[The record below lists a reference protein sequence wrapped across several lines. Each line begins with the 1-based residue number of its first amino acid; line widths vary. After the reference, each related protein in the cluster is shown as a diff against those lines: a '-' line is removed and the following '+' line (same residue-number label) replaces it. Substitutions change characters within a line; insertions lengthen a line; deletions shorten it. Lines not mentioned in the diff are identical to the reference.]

1 MITEFATAG
10 LIMYAWD
17 KYKNR
22 DIIKIKKEFNKLMEE
37 NKLQYIISSIEKTEI
52 GYKFFIDIKGLG
64 IDKLKKTK
72 DILESYYNAVITI
85 KQSTTNKSIAILD
98 IITTVL
104 NDNYKFEPIFVKP
117 YELYLGKTYTMQ
129 DVIVSMKD
137 LPHLLYSGIN
147 SSGKTYCLLTALT
160 NLIHYYDNNSI
171 EIFLSQIS
179 DKKDLRKF
187 KNCTQ
192 CRGYAPTLEESYRMF
207 EYLHNVMQKR
217 ISMFNSIKNKFIDTI
232 FEWNET
238 FPKKKMRFIYLA
250 MDEFTAYMP
259 DNLDSK
265 EEKELKEKC
274 LDLLIKLIQQCR
286 CTGIYIL
293 TSLQRPDKES
303 LPPRLKAQFNC
314 RVSFKQTNIAS
325 SLVVCDS
332 DKAFYLNPHREAI
345 VIADDEY
352 LIKTLYLDN
361 DMIKNFIKDKI
372 DLSHSN
378 YFNKNLEKNN
388 IKNTSEESIPP
399 KIKTKSKIKLPCI

>member
-1 MITEFATAG
+1 M
-10 LIMYAWD
+10 
-17 KYKNR
+17 
-22 DIIKIKKEFNKLMEE
+22 
-37 NKLQYIISSIEKTEI
+37 
-52 GYKFFIDIKGLG
+52 
-64 IDKLKKTK
+64 
-72 DILESYYNAVITI
+72 ESYYNAVITI